1 MKVDMPVAPFDL
13 ILVLAVILAIVGVL
27 VSVTKS
33 KG

>member
-1 MKVDMPVAPFDL
+1 MPVAPFDL